1 MIYTISYFILIVYG
15 LIMALIFLYSLMQLQ
30 LLKGSLR
37 TRKKELTN
45 TNVSKKID
53 VNTLPKVTVQLPIY
67 NEQYVIERLLESI
80 TKLDYPKNLLEIQVL
95 DDSTDESK
103 NLIAKKVTE
112 LQQKGIDI
120 THMHRSLRTGFKAGA
135 LKEGLTKAKGEF
147 IAIFDAD
154 FTPNPNWL
162 HATLCGFTE
171 HSVGLVQTRWGH
183 LNRDFSLL
191 TKIQALA
198 LDFHFHLEQG
208 GRNALKHFMSFN
220 GTAGIWRKSCILDAG
235 NWQADTLTEDL
246 DLSYRA
252 QLKGWKFKYLD
263 HIETPA
269 ELPIFMDAVK
279 NQQFRWNKG
288 AAENFKKLATQLIK
302 NPKTPLKTK
311 VFGIFHLFNSSV
323 FLLVFLASLLS
334 LPMLI
339 IKNIYPEFMGIFNI
353 FSFLAI
359 SMLIFFICYWVIF
372 KRVYGGGFANFIK
385 YIQLFFSFFSISM
398 GFSLINSIGVLEGHL
413 GKKSPFVRT
422 PKIKIEGKYFSKK
435 NSKYNS
441 KKVHWST
448 YLEGVMIIYFLV
460 ALYLDVVY
468 KDLGLLCYHFMLLSG
483 FSYVFLKTIAFNK
496 P

>member
-252 QLKGWKFKYLD
+252 QLKGWKFRYLGD
-263 HIETPA
+263 VVTPA
-269 ELPIFMDAVK
+269 ELPVAMGAFK
-279 NQQFRWNKG
+279 SQQFRWTKG
-288 AAENFKKLATQLIK
+288 AAECAVKNLPRVIKAKNVKFCLLYTSPSPRDGATSRM
-302 NPKTPLKTK
+302 P
-311 VFGIFHLFNSSV
+311 SS
-323 FLLVFLASLLS
+323 A
-334 LPMLI
+334 
-339 IKNIYPEFMGIFNI
+339 
-353 FSFLAI
+353 
-359 SMLIFFICYWVIF
+359 
-372 KRVYGGGFANFIK
+372 
-385 YIQLFFSFFSISM
+385 
-398 GFSLINSIGVLEGHL
+398 
-413 GKKSPFVRT
+413 
-422 PKIKIEGKYFSKK
+422 
-435 NSKYNS
+435 
-441 KKVHWST
+441 
-448 YLEGVMIIYFLV
+448 
-460 ALYLDVVY
+460 
-468 KDLGLLCYHFMLLSG
+468 
-483 FSYVFLKTIAFNK
+483 
-496 P
+496 